1 MNLHF
6 EYSDLVSQK
15 NYEPLFRFYLD
26 LVLKTLKIDC
36 EDLFLSL
43 SIIDDT
49 LMHTLNLSYR
59 KVDRSTDVLSFAFLE
74 DEKINFQD
82 KMLDLGEIYISLA
95 KCEEQ
100 APTYNLTLEEELAYL
115 FIHGLLHLLGYDHD
129 TLEKKQTMFALQ
141 DEIFK
146 KGKDYGLP
154 KID

>member
-74 DEKINFQD
+74 DEIINFQD

-115 FIHGLLHLLGYDHD
+115 FIHGLLHLLGYNHD

>member
-74 DEKINFQD
+74 DDKINFQD

>member
-15 NYEPLFRFYLD
+15 NYEPLFRFYLE

-43 SIIDDT
+43 SIIDDA
-49 LMHTLNLSYR
+49 LMQTLNLSYR
-59 KVDRSTDVLSFAFLE
+59 KIDRSTDVLSFAFLE
-74 DEKINFQD
+74 GEKINFQD

-146 KGKDYGLP
+146 KGLDYGLP

>member
-100 APTYNLTLEEELAYL
+100 APIYNLTLEEELAYL
-115 FIHGLLHLLGYDHD
+115 FIHGLLHLLGYNHD

>member
-15 NYEPLFRFYLD
+15 NYEPLFHFYLE
-26 LVLKTLKIDC
+26 LTLKTLKVTC

-49 LMHTLNLSYR
+49 LMKTLNLSYR

-74 DEKINFQD
+74 GENLHYQD

-100 APTYNLTLEEELAYL
+100 APMYNLTLEEELAYL

-129 TLEKKQTMFALQ
+129 TEEKKQTMFALQ

>member
-146 KGKDYGLP
+146 KGKDHGLP

>member
-74 DEKINFQD
+74 NEQINFQD

>member
-74 DEKINFQD
+74 DEKNNFQD

-129 TLEKKQTMFALQ
+129 TLEKKQTMFSLQ

>member
-115 FIHGLLHLLGYDHD
+115 FIHGLLHLLGYNHD